1 MPPMLWPLPS
11 VLRIRYSDLNLAVD
25 SIMFE
30 YIKGRLAQAS
40 PTHITV
46 DVHGLGYRLYIP
58 FNNYAKLPA
67 LKNQVLFFVST
78 VIREDSHKLFGFL
91 FQHERD
97 LFEQLIEI
105 SGIGPKTALALIGH
119 MELQEL
125 QAAIAQGN
133 IAKVC
138 KIPGIGK
145 KMAERLIVEMRDKIF
160 KVQGAQT
167 LSEDSQRET
176 RTIQDA
182 VSALINLGYNTVQAQ
197 KAVKTAMQTY
207 EKEPA
212 LAALITSALRYM

>member
-1 MPPMLWPLPS
+1 
-11 VLRIRYSDLNLAVD
+11 
-25 SIMFE
+25 MFE
-30 YIKGRLAQAS
+30 YIQGHLAQAS
-40 PTHITV
+40 PTHVTV

-67 LKNQVLFFVST
+67 LKSQAVFFVST

-91 FQHERD
+91 SQHERD
-97 LFEQLIEI
+97 LFEQIIEI

-145 KMAERLIVEMRDKIF
+145 KTAERLIVEMRDKIF
-160 KVQGAQT
+160 KVIGSES
-167 LSEDSQRET
+167 LSDHLPQKET

-182 VSALINLGYNTVQAQ
+182 ISALVNLGYNSAQAQ
-197 KAVKTAMQTY
+197 KSVKAALQACDG
-207 EKEPA
+207 EPA